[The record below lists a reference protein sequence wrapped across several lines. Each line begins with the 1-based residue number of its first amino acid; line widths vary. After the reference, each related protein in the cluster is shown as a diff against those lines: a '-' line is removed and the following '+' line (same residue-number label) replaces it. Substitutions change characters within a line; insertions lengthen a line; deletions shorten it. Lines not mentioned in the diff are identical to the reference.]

1 MSFDVYGPVK
11 ITLGMTDYNS
21 DIVITDSENTEL
33 TTISLNDN
41 NAKFTS
47 STGEP
52 VVSYNYTGG
61 ATRLTLKC
69 KQNQIY
75 IPYIKVEEID
85 VRIVDDGIPV
95 PSGLYDVVVSNV
107 DELKAALA
115 TGGTSSDRR
124 TIFVKNGTY
133 ELGTDINTQVRDYTT
148 IVGQS
153 RDGVIIQN
161 HPATEGIWSSAT
173 LRTGSNVIMQ
183 NLTLHSIVEYNS
195 TTDAERGTALYDEGS
210 NNVYKNIRLLGRQDT
225 YYSDNNASSYFE
237 GCEIHGTVDFICG
250 SGNVWFEKCALLIE
264 SSTVAY
270 ITAARRY
277 NTPGTY
283 NGYIFNECTID
294 NAEGADMA
302 GKYYLGRAWDDK
314 AKVSYYKTTKNIA
327 PRGEKWTAMT
337 GGGHVVS
344 VDVDNSP
351 ANIVASPV
359 SYLPAPAGI
368 SVQNEIITWTSVDGA
383 SAYAV
388 FDGNNIIA
396 IVGSDVLSY
405 DTSSPFTAKSV
416 AGYNSFGT
424 EDRYSVAAIGTDGL
438 IGNLVTDKEIAS
450 LGSEFYYD
458 FRDQDFDF
466 DDHELID
473 RIGDNSEYHDNQH
486 GWKFNAD
493 SGFSVEVAGNATIYV
508 SRCTFGSGSPIFTIT
523 SDNGGTISPNTF
535 DARSD
540 YAGGM
545 AVVNYVGPA
554 TTLRFVTDGESYVHT
569 VRVVN
574 EGAVAV
580 AFAETKDKATIKN
593 NVIGATVY
601 YTLDGSTPTTTNYK
615 ERFTGAYSV
624 VPVKDC
630 WVKAISVK
638 DGVVIDMEEKFCRST
653 FAGFSWDFSNGST
666 LLGNYGQNN
675 KFETGVIIDVLPS
688 ISVQH
693 IMMQV
698 TATLDFTHEF
708 Q

>member
-1 MSFDVYGPVK
+1 
-11 ITLGMTDYNS
+11 
-21 DIVITDSENTEL
+21 
-33 TTISLNDN
+33 
-41 NAKFTS
+41 
-47 STGEP
+47 
-52 VVSYNYTGG
+52 
-61 ATRLTLKC
+61 
-69 KQNQIY
+69 
-75 IPYIKVEEID
+75 
-85 VRIVDDGIPV
+85 
-95 PSGLYDVVVSNV
+95 
-107 DELKAALA
+107 
-115 TGGTSSDRR
+115 
-124 TIFVKNGTY
+124 
-133 ELGTDINTQVRDYTT
+133 
-148 IVGQS
+148 
-153 RDGVIIQN
+153 
-161 HPATEGIWSSAT
+161 
-173 LRTGSNVIMQ
+173 MQ
-183 NLTLHSIVEYNS
+183 NLTIHSIVEYNS

-508 SRCTFGSGSPIFTIT
+508 SRCTFGSGSPRFTIT

-545 AVVNYVGPA
+545 AVINYIGPA

-593 NVIGATVY
+593 NVVGATVY

-675 KFETGVIIDVLPS
+675 KFETGVIIDDRGDTHLVPVGDMSSS
-688 ISVQH
+688 IDISTAYHDASHGYVGFH
-693 IMMQV
+693 ARVPVEGPV
-698 TATLDFTHEF
+698 TITIGNWQLLS
-708 Q
+708 

>member
-1 MSFDVYGPVK
+1 MKKGIALLLALMLTTALTGCGSKTNSSDKAEASQQSAVSDQPTVSES
-11 ITLGMTDYNS
+11 TEPSAAESQESQTDSTVSPASSSDAQPLEPQKLLLFPLENGEKQILRGIRLTGNRIGS
-21 DIVITDSENTEL
+21 DINKKD
-33 TTISLNDN
+33 
-41 NAKFTS
+41 
-47 STGEP
+47 
-52 VVSYNYTGG
+52 
-61 ATRLTLKC
+61 
-69 KQNQIY
+69 
-75 IPYIKVEEID
+75 
-85 VRIVDDGIPV
+85 
-95 PSGLYDVVVSNV
+95 
-107 DELKAALA
+107 
-115 TGGTSSDRR
+115 
-124 TIFVKNGTY
+124 
-133 ELGTDINTQVRDYTT
+133 
-148 IVGQS
+148 
-153 RDGVIIQN
+153 
-161 HPATEGIWSSAT
+161 PATEGIWSSAT

-195 TTDAERGTALYDEGS
+195 TTEAERGTALYDEGS

-294 NAEGADMA
+294 NADGADMA

-359 SYLPAPAGI
+359 SYLPAPVGI
-368 SVQNEIITWTSVDGA
+368 SVQNGIITWPSVDGA

-405 DTSSPFTAKSV
+405 DTTSPFTAKSV

-424 EDRYSVAAIGTDGL
+424 EDRYSVAAIGADGL

-508 SRCTFGSGSPIFTIT
+508 SRCTFGSGSPRFTIT

-545 AVVNYVGPA
+545 AVINYVGPA

-580 AFAETKDKATIKN
+580 AFAAMSCGNKCCDKKCCQD
-593 NVIGATVY
+593 TVAND
-601 YTLDGSTPTTTNYK
+601 TV
-615 ERFTGAYSV
+615 EEV
-624 VPVKDC
+624 VE
-630 WVKAISVK
+630 AAE
-638 DGVVIDMEEKFCRST
+638 VVEVAAE
-653 FAGFSWDFSNGST
+653 
-666 LLGNYGQNN
+666 
-675 KFETGVIIDVLPS
+675 
-688 ISVQH
+688 
-693 IMMQV
+693 
-698 TATLDFTHEF
+698 
-708 Q
+708 